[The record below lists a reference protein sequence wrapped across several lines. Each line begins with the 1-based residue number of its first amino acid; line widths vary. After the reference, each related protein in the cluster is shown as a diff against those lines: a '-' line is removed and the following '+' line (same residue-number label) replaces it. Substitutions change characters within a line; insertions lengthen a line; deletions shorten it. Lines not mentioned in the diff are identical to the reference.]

1 MSMNRLNDLSPRNE
15 VNSNRPVPITS
26 TKYRLP
32 VVRRREHLV
41 TEHQTRV
48 ETRAANLLHTPRVM
62 RRVVFEERER
72 VRVGLVEGQPRMV
85 PDDPARR
92 QRQQSVHA
100 RVLDEGCSGTVVL
113 LGRDEAHDDRVVS
126 GRNRQIRL
134 RQILRE
140 GEQVGRLEIS

>member
-1 MSMNRLNDLSPRNE
+1 
-15 VNSNRPVPITS
+15 
-26 TKYRLP
+26 
-32 VVRRREHLV
+32 
-41 TEHQTRV
+41 
-48 ETRAANLLHTPRVM
+48 
-62 RRVVFEERER
+62 
-72 VRVGLVEGQPRMV
+72 MV